1 MRRSD
6 RALDFDQT
14 IPIID
19 ESPYAT
25 LCMYNGKTPYC
36 VAISP
41 AREGMH
47 LYFHCAC
54 EGEKLSCLA
63 VCPDVCLNFV
73 SKADPIPEA
82 YSVSYRSAVVQ
93 GCATEVTDPDEK
105 YRALRLITEK
115 YAASC
120 LSLMEEKM
128 ACWEAQTRVFRIE
141 MHEVTGKMN
150 P

>member
-1 MRRSD
+1 MRRND
-6 RALDFDQT
+6 RALDLIQT

-41 AREGMH
+41 VREGMH
-47 LYFHCAC
+47 LYFHCAR
-54 EGEKLSCLA
+54 EGEKLDCLA

-73 SKADPIPEA
+73 SKADPLPEE
-82 YSVSYRSAVVQ
+82 YTVSYCSAVVQ
-93 GCATEVTDPDEK
+93 GRAAEVTDTTEK
-105 YRALRLITEK
+105 RRALRLIAEK
-115 YAASC
+115 YAASF
-120 LSLMEEKM
+120 LSKLEDELTR
-128 ACWEAQTRVFRIE
+128 WEAAARVFRIE
-141 MHEVTGKMN
+141 MHEITGKKN